1 MLVYMIP
8 KKVRKSTKN
17 IRSFK
22 KNHYLCKRKP
32 NDRQTMKQKL
42 TAKEEELMNIIWA
55 HEPLFI
61 RDLISYM
68 PDPKPHYN
76 TVATLVKFLEEKGF
90 VEREPMANSFRYK
103 VKISERQY
111 HGDTVSEVVARY
123 YDNSYLSLVSQFVE
137 EDKMDLGELK
147 QLIAQI
153 ENNKK

>member
-1 MLVYMIP
+1 
-8 KKVRKSTKN
+8 
-17 IRSFK
+17 
-22 KNHYLCKRKP
+22 
-32 NDRQTMKQKL
+32 
-42 TAKEEELMNIIWA
+42 MNIFWE
-55 HEPLFI
+55 HGSLFI
-61 RDLISYM
+61 RDLIGFI

-111 HGDTVSEVVARY
+111 RGNTISDVVARY

-137 EDKMDLGELK
+137 EDKMDLQQLK
-147 QLIAQI
+147 DLIAQI